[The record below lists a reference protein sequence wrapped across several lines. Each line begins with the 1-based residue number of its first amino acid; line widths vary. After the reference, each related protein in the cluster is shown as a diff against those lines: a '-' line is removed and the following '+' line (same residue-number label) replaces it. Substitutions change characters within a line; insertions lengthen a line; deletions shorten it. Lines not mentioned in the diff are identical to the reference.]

1 MAEQLSEVLRINAS
15 TRTDRNLITSRAKE
29 AILQSGGWILDF
41 KLFSNI
47 LICINFE
54 IPTRHIEEF
63 HTALNQLDLR
73 FSKQSQEA
81 LKRCTDK
88 REEGNM
94 TGTLQIT
101 FIHDEPD
108 LRRDVPAIPG

>member
-1 MAEQLSEVLRINAS
+1 MREVLRINAS
-15 TRTDRNLITSRAKE
+15 TRTDRNLITAHAKE

-47 LICINFE
+47 SICINFE
-54 IPTRHIEEF
+54 IASARIEELRA
-63 HTALNQLDLR
+63 TLNQIDLR
-73 FSKQSQEA
+73 VSRQSQEA
-81 LKRCTDK
+81 LKNFIDK
-88 REEGNM
+88 QNDDDIA
-94 TGTLQIT
+94 GTLQIT